1 MSRVWTFVFL
11 LCLMTSAKGSAGW
24 GEELRPISQQEQEGD
39 DEILQDLEIV
49 KEMEMLQMLEMLREM
64 EVLKEV
70 GTLPPPQSEQE
81 EEAR

>member
-1 MSRVWTFVFL
+1 MSRAWTFLIL
-11 LCLMTSAKGSAGW
+11 LCLTASATGAAGW
-24 GEELRPISQQEQEGD
+24 TEELRPISQHEKEVD
-39 DEILQDLEIV
+39 DAILQDLEIV

-64 EVLKEV
+64 EILKEV